1 MRLLIAD
8 PDCPHRRAASERLGA
23 IPGIRVSDI
32 CADLTATFNAVEHR
46 PPTLALIA
54 PELVA
59 QPEFEMMEMLFRS
72 LSVRWMPLV
81 FSRSNAARLG
91 TQLVA
96 DLSSDDVSLQ
106 QNLRARLAS
115 GNAPMPRANT
125 GLLRSVGQ
133 PSDDGVILIGSSTG
147 GIDALLQVLGSF
159 PEDCPPTL
167 IVQHTGA
174 AFSSGLA
181 RLFDRNVAPQVRE
194 ARDGEP
200 LRRGSVLL
208 APGSDQHLVLHTR
221 QGQSCRLVE
230 GPRVSGH
237 RPSVD
242 ALFASAVP
250 IAKKVTAAILT
261 GMGRDG
267 ADGMLALRQAGAR
280 TIGQNRATS
289 VVYGMPG
296 QAAELGAV
304 GSELPIGDIG
314 PAVLRAAQ
322 RNTA

>member
-8 PDCPHRRAASERLGA
+8 PDMAHQRRASERLSA
-23 IPGIRVSDI
+23 FAGISISDI
-32 CADLTATFNAVEHR
+32 CADLTATFNSVEHR
-46 PPTLALIA
+46 PPTMALIA

-59 QPEFEMMEMLFRS
+59 RPEFEMMEMLFRS
-72 LSVRWMPLV
+72 LTVRWMPLV
-81 FSRSNAARLG
+81 FDRVRAAKFG
-91 TQLVA
+91 QQLVA
-96 DLSSDDVSLQ
+96 DLSEDDVSLLQ
-106 QNLRARLAS
+106 SLRARLAS
-115 GNAPMPRANT
+115 GSRPMPRANT
-125 GLLRSVGQ
+125 GLLRTVNPPAEDS
-133 PSDDGVILIGSSTG
+133 VILIGSSTG

-159 PEDCPPTL
+159 PDDCPPTL

-174 AFSSGLA
+174 AFSNGLA
-181 RLFDRNVAPQVRE
+181 RLLDRNVAPEVRE
-194 ARDGEP
+194 AQDGEA
-200 LRRGSVLL
+200 LRRGSILL
-208 APGSDQHLVLHTR
+208 APGSDRHMVVQSR
-221 QGQSCRLVE
+221 QGQSCRLVD

-267 ADGMLALRQAGAR
+267 AEGMLALRHAGAR
-280 TIGQNRATS
+280 TIGQDRATS

-304 GSELPIGDIG
+304 DRELPLGDIG

-322 RNTA
+322 RNTV